1 MDLNVRERTMR
12 IAAIV
17 SLTILALLAASA
29 TQSSP
34 ARPDVLVVDVS
45 TMSIG

>member
-1 MDLNVRERTMR
+1 MR

-29 TQSSP
+29 YQSEIAP
-34 ARPDVLVVDVS
+34 AHVLMVDIMH
-45 TMSIG
+45 MSSVG

>member
-1 MDLNVRERTMR
+1 VR

-29 TQSSP
+29 SQATL
-34 ARPDVLVVDVS
+34 ARPGTHLQGDTEVVS
-45 TMSIG
+45 AG